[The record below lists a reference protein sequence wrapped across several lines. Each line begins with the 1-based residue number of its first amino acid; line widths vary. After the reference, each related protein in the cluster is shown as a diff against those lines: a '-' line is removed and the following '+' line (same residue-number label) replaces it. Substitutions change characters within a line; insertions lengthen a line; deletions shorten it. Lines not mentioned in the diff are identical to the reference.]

1 MKLMLKPLV
10 FALGAILAAGAYA
23 DGGQGH
29 KNGASAEIDDEQG
42 SYGNEVL
49 NQGTDNEATL
59 YNGVEGA
66 SGNIGINITAG
77 DNNQQANAAAL
88 AAGDAFFVFGAAAR
102 ADIDVEQRGKHNK
115 VDNYSVPNTAN
126 LHDAVNNTTGNVGVN
141 ISAGNFNQQKNDMAA
156 AVSETAYVASAS
168 VGAEQKLAGNTTNN
182 YATLDYGSVNV
193 NLNMTANGSYS
204 GGGSGSYAGQSDQ
217 IGDLYPD
224 TYSDGQHPN
233 GGGSVGHID
242 LDSDAQGAQD
252 LNGDGGALAFNED
265 GTTVFTEA
273 GTTTLGGTVSGS
285 IPVVAGFNTPVVNDA
300 RLYNALNNVSGNVGV
315 NIAAGVGN
323 QQSNSLAIAAGCTAC
338 APSNGGGG
346 E

>member
-1 MKLMLKPLV
+1 MKTMLKPLV

-23 DGGQGH
+23 DGRRGH
-29 KNGASAEIDDEQG
+29 DNGASAEVDDEQG

-49 NQGTDNEATL
+49 NQGTDNDATL
-59 YNGVEGA
+59 YNAVDGA

-102 ADIDVEQRGKHNK
+102 ADIDVEQRGIHNK

-168 VGAEQKLAGNTTNN
+168 AGAEQKLAGNTTNN
-182 YATLDYGSVNV
+182 YAPLQYGQAQVS
-193 NLNMTANGSYS
+193 LNFNTTSGTYNGTSTQSNDVYPEVWS
-204 GGGSGSYAGQSDQ
+204 GGLHNQGAT
-217 IGDLYPD
+217 LA
-224 TYSDGQHPN
+224 
-233 GGGSVGHID
+233 GHID
-242 LDSDAQGAQD
+242 FDDENPAAPGHFEFAESGNID
-252 LNGDGGALAFNED
+252 LD
-265 GTTVFTEA
+265 GTVT
-273 GTTTLGGTVSGS
+273 GS
-285 IPVVAGFNTPVVNDA
+285 IPIVVGFTMPVVNDA

>member
-1 MKLMLKPLV
+1 
-10 FALGAILAAGAYA
+10 
-23 DGGQGH
+23 
-29 KNGASAEIDDEQG
+29 
-42 SYGNEVL
+42 
-49 NQGTDNEATL
+49 
-59 YNGVEGA
+59 
-66 SGNIGINITAG
+66 
-77 DNNQQANAAAL
+77 
-88 AAGDAFFVFGAAAR
+88 
-102 ADIDVEQRGKHNK
+102 
-115 VDNYSVPNTAN
+115 VPNTAN

-252 LNGDGGALAFNED
+252 LNNDGGALAFNED